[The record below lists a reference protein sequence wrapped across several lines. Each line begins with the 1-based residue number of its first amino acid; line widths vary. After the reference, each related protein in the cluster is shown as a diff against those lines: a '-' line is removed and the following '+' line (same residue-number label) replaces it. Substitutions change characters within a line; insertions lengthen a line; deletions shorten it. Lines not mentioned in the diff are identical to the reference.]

1 MTLDISNGRLL
12 IEKSGIT
19 RLNTDDALLHG
30 TSQGLPIT
38 GTINI
43 EAIGTNND
51 SRVNLTTVYDL
62 GPVTSGHTQLIGAV
76 KFTLASYAAGLAY
89 NRWHMV
95 MGGSIVWVMDGEAGF
110 QSAAGNNGNINQWID
125 YHFRIKAGRAEMV
138 RRAYMGSTP
147 ASVTILG
154 HSITYKL
161 RSGNWT

>member
-1 MTLDISNGRLL
+1 MPYDARH
-12 IEKSGIT
+12 IEWPAFDRKSGIT

-30 TSQGLPIT
+30 TSQGLPIN

-62 GPVTSGHTQLIGAV
+62 GAVTSGHTQLIGAV

-95 MGGSIVWVMDGEAGF
+95 MGGSIVWVMDGEPGF
-110 QSAAGNNGNINQWID
+110 QSSVGNNASMNQWVD
-125 YHFRIKAGRAEMV
+125 YHFRIKQVAPRWFGARTWGQ
-138 RRAYMGSTP
+138 R
-147 ASVTILG
+147 
-154 HSITYKL
+154 L
-161 RSGNWT
+161 RP

>member
-30 TSQGLPIT
+30 TSQGLPIN

-62 GPVTSGHTQLIGAV
+62 GAVTSGHTQLIGAV
-76 KFTLASYAAGLAY
+76 KFTRKLC
-89 NRWHMV
+89 
-95 MGGSIVWVMDGEAGF
+95 GGPCI
-110 QSAAGNNGNINQWID
+110 
-125 YHFRIKAGRAEMV
+125 
-138 RRAYMGSTP
+138 
-147 ASVTILG
+147 
-154 HSITYKL
+154 
-161 RSGNWT
+161 